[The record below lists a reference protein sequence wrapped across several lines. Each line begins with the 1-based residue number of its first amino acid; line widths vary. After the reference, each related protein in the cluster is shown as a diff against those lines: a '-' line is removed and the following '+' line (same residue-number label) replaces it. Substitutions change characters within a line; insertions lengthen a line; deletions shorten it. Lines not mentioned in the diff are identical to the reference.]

1 MFAFTKQEQRFLLFL
16 ATTFCIGLCIKY
28 VRNNV
33 EKPDETWQQERQ
45 KILADF
51 EKASQQLMQEDS
63 AALAR
68 PQTTLTK
75 ESLTHK
81 ININNATRQELET
94 LPRIGPVL
102 ADNIVKYRQNNGP
115 FETIADIQKV
125 NKIGPKTFEKIKVYI
140 TVE

>member
-1 MFAFTKQEQRFLLFL
+1 MFAFTKQEQRFLFFL

-33 EKPDETWQQERQ
+33 ERPDETWQQERQ

-94 LPRIGPVL
+94 LPRIAKITGPLKRLLTFKKSKKL
-102 ADNIVKYRQNNGP
+102 A
-115 FETIADIQKV
+115 
-125 NKIGPKTFEKIKVYI
+125 PKHSKRSKFI
-140 TVE
+140 